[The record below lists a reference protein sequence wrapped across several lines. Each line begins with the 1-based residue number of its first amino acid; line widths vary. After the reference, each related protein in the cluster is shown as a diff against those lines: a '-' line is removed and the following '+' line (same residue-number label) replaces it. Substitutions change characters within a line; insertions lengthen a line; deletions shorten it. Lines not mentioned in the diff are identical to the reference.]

1 MAVVK
6 IAEQLKLLRKQK
18 GLTQEEV
25 AEIFNVSNQAVSK
38 WESGICTPDVSL
50 LPDIAAFYQVSL
62 DELFGNIHNVSLES
76 IYLMMASYLN
86 SLNKIEDKFN
96 AVYQIGRLAHCAMSE
111 KDKQYSESILKGKS
125 TNNVSMYQSS
135 GGVIVQGCNSF
146 FSSSFK
152 DFPTLDI
159 EVVTRRIRK
168 YLNIIND
175 RDVLNVMFNLFES
188 MLSKEFCTSVTI
200 DEIIETTKLKKS
212 EILDVFDKIEIYSEQ
227 DIDGV
232 YKYSLN
238 NLSIIPLLLTLVTHF
253 DFTQT
258 GIISK

>member
-1 MAVVK
+1 MAIVK

-62 DELFGNIHNVSLES
+62 DELFGNIHSVSLES

-96 AVYQIGRLAHCAMSE
+96 AVYQIGRLSHCAMSE

-125 TNNVSMYQSS
+125 TNNTSMYQSS

-152 DFPTLDI
+152 DFPTLDV

-175 RDVLNVMFNLFES
+175 RNVLNVMFNLFES
-188 MLSKEFCTSVTI
+188 MLSKGFSTSVTI

-212 EILDVFDKIEIYSEQ
+212 EILDVFDKIEIFSEQ
-227 DIDGV
+227 DTDGV

-253 DFTQT
+253 DFAQT